1 MKVPPFIINMPVLF
15 ERYVYCLL
23 AERYGTRLI
32 GYQEGCGDSIMDFT
46 KKDEHMILDTKY
58 ITAWGLPSSRG
69 ERGGLDHG
77 NARQLSGYAR
87 RTALRS
93 KYLNPPTEDYICPC
107 VVIYPSAEGLA
118 TLRDL
123 PDRWLNADGTPTFPA
138 LQQVKEYQKFYKLPI
153 LLPVL

>member
-1 MKVPPFIINMPVLF
+1 MPVLF

-46 KKDEHMILDTKY
+46 KKDEHMVLDTKY
-58 ITAWGLPSSRG
+58 ITSWN
-69 ERGGLDHG
+69 DHTEHD

-93 KYLNPPTEDYICPC
+93 KYLFPPSSEGPGKVLPTDDVLCPC